1 MAKRNARAASLE
13 SAPPHRVLPPGLK
26 KEDLLRL
33 YERML
38 LLRRFESTAQE
49 FYRAGRWP
57 GFIHLY
63 IGEEATAV
71 GVCANL
77 RTDDWIT
84 STHRGHGHVLA
95 KGVPPGAVMAELL
108 GKTGGCCGGRG
119 GSMHMYCPSVGLFG
133 TTGIVASG
141 IPSAVGTALSAKV
154 RGSGQV
160 AAAFFGDGATNHAAF
175 LESINFATV
184 QKLPVLFVCENNL
197 YATQTALTKATANTR
212 ISSKAA
218 AFGCVGVT
226 VDGNDVLAVWEV
238 ARTAVARARAGE
250 GPTLIESLT
259 YRWCGHHEGD
269 PPFGGYRTEEE
280 LNAWKE
286 RCPIAGFRKLLVEE
300 ARLASAGE
308 LEEID
313 RRVDEQIREAI
324 RFSESSPDPDPDPA
338 KLYDHVYAEPL
349 NPPLPAPA
357 PAPQKTVQQGW
368 MDAVRDGIAEEMRRD
383 QNIIYLGEGIAE
395 RGGCFGHSKDLWKE
409 FGSRRV
415 IDTPICEL
423 AFTGAATG
431 AAATG
436 CRAVADLMF
445 ADFMFD
451 AATQII
457 HMAGKLRYMSNG
469 QLNVP
474 LLVRAPM
481 GMIKC
486 AGAHHSGAYYPAF
499 AHCPG
504 LIVVVPSN
512 PADAKGLMK
521 TSLRAGDPVLFL
533 EHKALFSSKGEVPVG
548 EHLVPL
554 GQAAVVRPG
563 KNLTIATCG
572 LLTRVCLEAA
582 EQLEPQGVSCEVI
595 DLRTIVPLDVETVA
609 ASLHKT
615 QHLLVVDEAWS
626 MFGVGSEL
634 AAAMME
640 YAFDDLDAPVGRL
653 HTQRVPFPFSPSLE
667 STVMVTAPK
676 VVAAA
681 QAVLSGRAP
690 VPRMPRGAG
699 CQPALRGSW
708 QPSLTAAV
716 TAPARATAPAPAT
729 ATAPA
734 AATADGVP
742 ILIPNMDL
750 TIEEARIIRWKKG
763 LGQSVRKGESVLEVE
778 TDKSTVEIESPANGV
793 LVKMLAAEGDVV
805 ALGKPVGLIKP
816 G

>member
-1 MAKRNARAASLE
+1 MAERTVPVASSPE
-13 SAPPHRVLPPGLK
+13 NPPRRRVLPPGLK
-26 KEDLLRL
+26 KDDLLRL
-33 YERML
+33 YERMV

-77 RTDDWIT
+77 RADDWIT

-108 GKTGGCCGGRG
+108 GKATGCCGGRG

-141 IPSAVGTALSAKV
+141 IPSAVGAALSAKV
-154 RGSGQV
+154 RGTDQV

-175 LESINFATV
+175 LESINFATI

-197 YATQTALTKATANTR
+197 YATQTALFKATANTC

-238 ARTAVARARAGE
+238 ARQAVARARAGE

-269 PPFGGYRTEEE
+269 PPFGGYRSEEE
-280 LNAWKE
+280 LNAWKK
-286 RCPIAGFRKLLVEE
+286 RCPIAALRKLLVED
-300 ARLASAGE
+300 AQLASAAE
-308 LEEID
+308 LAEIE
-313 RRVDEQIREAI
+313 RRLDEQMREAI
-324 RFSESSPDPDPDPA
+324 RFSESSPDPDPA
-338 KLYDHVYAEPL
+338 RLYDHVYAEPL
-349 NPPLPAPA
+349 NPPMPPPAPA
-357 PAPQKTVQQGW
+357 PHKTVQQGW
-368 MDAVRDGIAEEMRRD
+368 LEAVRDGVAEEMRRD
-383 QNIIYLGEGIAE
+383 PNIIYLGEGIAE

-409 FGSRRV
+409 FGGKRV

-499 AHCPG
+499 GHCPG

-533 EHKALFSSKGEVPVG
+533 EHKALFSSKGKVPAG

-563 KNLTIATCG
+563 KDLTIATCG

-582 EQLEPQGVSCEVI
+582 EQLKPQGVSCEVI
-595 DLRTIVPLDVETVA
+595 DLRTIVPLDIETVA
-609 ASLHKT
+609 GSLHKT

-626 MFGVGSEL
+626 MFGVGAEL

-640 YAFDDLDAPVGRL
+640 YAFDDLDAPIGRL

-681 QAVLSGRAP
+681 QAVFSGRAP
-690 VPRMPRGAG
+690 LPRHPGVARRAPD
-699 CQPALRGSW
+699 QPVTA
-708 QPSLTAAV
+708 TAFAAAV
-716 TAPARATAPAPAT
+716 HPK
-729 ATAPA
+729 APA
-734 AATADGVP
+734 AAEAPIPSGEGVP

-763 LGQSVRKGESVLEVE
+763 LGQSVRAGECVLEVE

-805 ALGKPVGLIKP
+805 ALGHPVGLIKP